1 METLV
6 ETLLQNLKSEFLS
19 EHEKQNNAVQEL
31 IVEKNDV
38 IRTLEDKV
46 KSNLDEIKSLTTQV
60 DDLTHECKNY
70 ENVSIH
76 KNLAK
81 QISEKDNEIRI
92 LNNRLSTFEKKYNT
106 LKQKYD
112 LVILKRDSEDAVSHK
127 DASEEVASEAVE
139 EDEEEDVEVE
149 EVEEEDVEED
159 ASEAVEEEVAS
170 EADASEADASE
181 AEDTVTQEVASEAV
195 EEDEEVIEVE
205 FYEKRLKPK
214 NGKGRV
220 LFLITD
226 DEQKDI
232 YERLEDGEPGEHVG
246 RLVGK
251 NNKPHFF

>member
-6 ETLLQNLKSEFLS
+6 ETLLQNLKSELLA
-19 EHEKQNNAVQEL
+19 EYEKNNNNVQKL
-31 IVEKNDV
+31 IVEKNEF
-38 IRTLEDKV
+38 IRTLECQIQ
-46 KSNLDEIKSLTTQV
+46 SNLEKIKSLTTQV
-60 DDLTHECKNY
+60 EDLTHECKNY

-92 LNNRLSTFEKKYNT
+92 LNNRLSTFEKKYNG
-106 LKQKYD
+106 LNKKYEA
-112 LVILKRDSEDAVSHK
+112 VILQRDYDAV
-127 DASEEVASEAVE
+127 E
-139 EDEEEDVEVE
+139 
-149 EVEEEDVEED
+149 
-159 ASEAVEEEVAS
+159 
-170 EADASEADASE
+170 E
-181 AEDTVTQEVASEAV
+181 AEDTVTQEDVEEVVVEVEVEEEEDTVTQSDASEVDASEVDASEVDAV
-195 EEDEEVIEVE
+195 DTDEEVIEVE

-232 YERLEDGEPGEHVG
+232 YERLEDDEPGEHVG

-251 NNKPHFF
+251 SNKPHFF

>member
-6 ETLLQNLKSEFLS
+6 ETLLQNLKSELLA
-19 EHEKQNNAVQEL
+19 EYEKNNNNVQKL
-31 IVEKNDV
+31 IVEKNEF
-38 IRTLEDKV
+38 IRTLECQIQ
-46 KSNLDEIKSLTTQV
+46 SNLEKIKSLTTQV
-60 DDLTHECKNY
+60 EDLTHECKNY

-92 LNNRLSTFEKKYNT
+92 LNNRLSTFEKKYNG
-106 LKQKYD
+106 LNKKYEA
-112 LVILKRDSEDAVSHK
+112 VILQRDYDAV
-127 DASEEVASEAVE
+127 E
-139 EDEEEDVEVE
+139 
-149 EVEEEDVEED
+149 
-159 ASEAVEEEVAS
+159 
-170 EADASEADASE
+170 E
-181 AEDTVTQEVASEAV
+181 AEDTVTQEDVEEVVVEVEVEEEEDTVTQSDVEEVVEEVEVEEEEDTVTQSDASEVDASEVDASEVDAV
-195 EEDEEVIEVE
+195 DTDEEVIEVE

-232 YERLEDGEPGEHVG
+232 YERLEDDEPGEHVG

-251 NNKPHFF
+251 SNKPHFF